1 MRVAP
6 DDRVETATVQTQGSE
21 VRKLT
26 VTSTTI
32 AELIRAQ
39 LDEHIAKHGRPDDLE
54 DKIADL
60 IEEVRQVLRAPLKNN
75 QHDTGR

>member
-1 MRVAP
+1 M
-6 DDRVETATVQTQGSE
+6 
-21 VRKLT
+21 
-26 VTSTTI
+26 
-32 AELIRAQ
+32 IRNDSFSSAQ